1 MSNPPQ
7 ELYAMRRKPDCTEA
21 FRSICAHRPRG
32 RRLWQRSASTGC
44 DRNRA
49 RSPLNTLS
57 GWKLEPLTRDFAC
70 FINSE
75 IALLCDRQGAA
86 THGDLLVGS
95 GGHQEEIARPLEGG
109 FVGRALDLHA
119 QRAVLEPLDP
129 SSAPA

>member
-1 MSNPPQ
+1 M
-7 ELYAMRRKPDCTEA
+7 
-21 FRSICAHRPRG
+21 
-32 RRLWQRSASTGC
+32 
-44 DRNRA
+44 
-49 RSPLNTLS
+49 
-57 GWKLEPLTRDFAC
+57 LEPLTRDFAC